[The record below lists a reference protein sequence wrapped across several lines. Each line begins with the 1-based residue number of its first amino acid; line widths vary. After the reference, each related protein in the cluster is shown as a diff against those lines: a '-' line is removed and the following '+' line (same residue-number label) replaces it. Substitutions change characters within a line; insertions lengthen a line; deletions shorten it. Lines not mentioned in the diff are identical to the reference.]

1 MTGETKMTTHAHAR
15 LVDRPAP
22 TAMAGPAPYGG
33 FTGQY
38 IAGDFRPGRS
48 PDTWEDRDPY
58 TSQVVAK
65 LRLADRSDLDE
76 AYRSAERAQ
85 VAWAE
90 SRPAERGS
98 IFLSAVRIL
107 DARRDEILSWLVKE
121 AGSTRQKAVAELSF
135 VRGNMLWASTLAYR
149 TAGRI
154 LPIDIPGKESRVYR
168 RPLGVVGVISP
179 WNFPMVLSNRSIAP
193 ALALGNAVVV
203 KPADDTPI
211 TGGLLLAKIYEEAG
225 LPKGLVNIV
234 VGEVAE
240 IGDAFTLHPTPKLIS
255 FTGSTRVGKH
265 IGALAMT
272 GPALKRVALE
282 LGGNSP
288 LVVLDDADLDRA
300 LDAAIFGR
308 FFHQGQI
315 CMSANRIIVDG
326 SVYDE
331 FTERFIARARALKV
345 GDPNAAD
352 TAIGPIINKR
362 QLDAVMKRIADA
374 RRAGLRQVLGG
385 DPHGQVLPPHVFV
398 DVPNDSEFAQAEQFG
413 PVAMLIRAEGE
424 AEALRLA
431 NQTEYGLSSA
441 VFTRN
446 EERGVRFG
454 LQVDAGMT
462 HVNDSTVNDDSNNM
476 FGGEKN
482 SGLGRFGGDWVL
494 SEMTTDHWVT
504 VQKQP
509 ARYPF

>member
-1 MTGETKMTTHAHAR
+1 MTTQAQPQWKERSAR
-15 LVDRPAP
+15 SVEASPPSYR
-22 TAMAGPAPYGG
+22 G
-33 FTGQY
+33 FSGQY
-38 IAGDFRPGRS
+38 IGGVFRAGRS
-48 PDTWEDRDPY
+48 THTWDDRDPY
-58 TSQVVAK
+58 TSKILAK
-65 LRLADRSDLDE
+65 LALADTSDLEE
-76 AYRSAERAQ
+76 AYRSASEAQ
-85 VAWAE
+85 IHWAQ
-90 SRPAERGS
+90 SRPAERGA
-98 IFLSAVRIL
+98 IFLAAVRIL
-107 DARRDEILSWLVKE
+107 DARREELLSWLITE
-121 AGSTRQKAVAELSF
+121 AGSTRQKATAELHF
-135 VRGNMLWASTLAYR
+135 VRSNMLWASTLAYR

-168 RPLGVVGVISP
+168 RPLGVIGVISP

-225 LPKGLVNIV
+225 LPPGLLNVV

-265 IGALAMT
+265 IGELAMT
-272 GPALKRVALE
+272 GPQLKRVALE

-300 LDAAIFGR
+300 VDAAIFGR

-315 CMSANRIIVDG
+315 CMSANRIVVDA
-326 SVYDE
+326 SVYKE
-331 FTERFIARARALKV
+331 FTERFVARARALKV
-345 GDPNAAD
+345 GDPKDAD

-362 QLDAVMKRIADA
+362 QLDAVMKRIAEA
-374 RRAGLRQVLGG
+374 KRAGLRQVLGG
-385 DPHGQVLPPHVFV
+385 EPQGQVVPPHVFV
-398 DVPNDSEFAQAEQFG
+398 DVPNDSELAQAEQFG
-413 PVAMLIRAEGE
+413 PVAILIRARDE
-424 AEALRLA
+424 ADALRLA

-482 SGLGRFGGDWVL
+482 SGLGRFGGDWVI

-509 ARYPF
+509 AQYPF

>member
-1 MTGETKMTTHAHAR
+1 
-15 LVDRPAP
+15 
-22 TAMAGPAPYGG
+22 
-33 FTGQY
+33 
-38 IAGDFRPGRS
+38 
-48 PDTWEDRDPY
+48 
-58 TSQVVAK
+58 VVAR
-65 LRLADRSDLDE
+65 LRLANRSDLDD
-76 AYRSAERAQ
+76 AYRSAAAAQ

-90 SRPAERGS
+90 SRPADRGS
-98 IFLSAVRIL
+98 VFLAAVRVL
-107 DARRDEILSWLVKE
+107 DARRDEILAWLIRE
-121 AGSTRQKAVAELSF
+121 AGSTRQKALAELSF

-168 RPLGVVGVISP
+168 RPLGVIGVISP

-211 TGGLLLAKIYEEAG
+211 SGGLLLAKIYEEAG
-225 LPKGLVNIV
+225 LPPGLLNVV

-265 IGALAMT
+265 IGELAMA

-315 CMSANRIIVDG
+315 CMSANRIIVDA
-326 SVYDE
+326 SIYDE
-331 FTERFIARARALKV
+331 FTERFVARARALRV
-345 GDPNAAD
+345 GDPSEAD

-362 QLDAVMKRIADA
+362 QLDAVMRRIADA
-374 RRAGLRQVLGG
+374 KRAGMRQVLGG
-385 DPHGQVLPPHVFV
+385 EPRGQVLPPHVFV
-398 DVPNDSEFAQAEQFG
+398 DVPNDSELAQAEQFG
-413 PVAMLIRAEGE
+413 PVAVLIRAEGE
-424 AEALRLA
+424 ADALRLA

-454 LQVDAGMT
+454 LQIDAGMT

-476 FGGEKN
+476 FGGEKS
-482 SGLGRFGGDWVL
+482 SGLGRFGGDWVI

-504 VQKQP
+504 VQREP